1 MEPAVGISAGN
12 PWLDLLVQQQS
23 LVLLLATFGGML
35 LFMMIERPRPGD
47 ENAPLPIAHWLTNW
61 FLAALNYF
69 AGLWLV
75 LQLGSMPWA
84 QSLQPAT
91 GLFDLMPAPAALLV
105 LLFLVEGVAY
115 ALHRLFHS
123 VPLLWRV
130 HAVHHMDRELD
141 VTTSHRHH
149 TLEVVLNTL
158 VLLPLF
164 LFLGAPPVILV
175 LLSLFRIFVVLFN
188 HSSVYLSPGV
198 DRVLGWFIATPK
210 FHHVHHLSE
219 QQYTNS
225 NYGTVV
231 PWFDYLLGTATR
243 LPDAEQA
250 EKTIGLEYLDRPE
263 HARIDRVLLLPFIW
277 RRSVAGDNPPAV
289 QPVAPQSSRST

>member
-1 MEPAVGISAGN
+1 VSLTDS
-12 PWLDLLVQQQS
+12 WLDLLVQQQS

-35 LFMMIERPRPGD
+35 LFMMFERPRPGAED
-47 ENAPLPIAHWLTNW
+47 APLPIAHWLTNW
-61 FLAALNYF
+61 SLAALNYF
-69 AGLWLV
+69 AVLWLM

-84 QSLQPAT
+84 KSLQPET
-91 GLFDLMPAPAALLV
+91 GLFDLMPPLVALLV
-105 LLFLVEGVAY
+105 LLFVVEGIAY
-115 ALHRLFHS
+115 ALHRLYHS
-123 VPLLWRV
+123 VPLLWRM

-164 LFLGAPPVILV
+164 LFLGAPAIVLV

-188 HSSVYLSPGV
+188 HSSLYLPAGV
-198 DRVLGWFIATPK
+198 DRLLGVFIATPK
-210 FHHVHHLSE
+210 FHHVHHLSD

-231 PWFDYLLGTATR
+231 PWFDYLLGTARR

-250 EKTIGLEYLDRPE
+250 AKTIGLDYLDRPE
-263 HARIDRVLLLPFIW
+263 DARIDRVLLLPLIW
-277 RRSVAGDNPPAV
+277 QRSVVGDNPASV